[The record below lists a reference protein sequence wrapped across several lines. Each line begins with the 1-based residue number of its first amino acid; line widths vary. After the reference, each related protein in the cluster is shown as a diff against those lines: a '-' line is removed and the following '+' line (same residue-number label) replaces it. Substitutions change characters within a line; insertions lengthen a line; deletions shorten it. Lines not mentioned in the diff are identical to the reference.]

1 MKSAIII
8 TVVTIV
14 TVLLTELTA
23 TTDRPLAHADT
34 PLTGCPSTT
43 TSDTSTV
50 AGWLGYIARH
60 RNDVALDLQTLTGER
75 IALNP
80 DIRFPTASAIKI
92 VHLAAYAAAVDAHRV
107 NPQDTIDVGQWQRW
121 YFPLDGGA
129 HREALRYLGIP
140 HTDNGFAL
148 DRSRRVT
155 YAQLAD
161 VMIRFSDSAAP
172 DLLRAHLGDDA
183 LRSVMD
189 RYGIDGPVPSLLG
202 LYLGIV
208 DPELRTPADQDRA
221 ARRFHDDP
229 AIAASYWARLASVD
243 RSGTTRAASSI
254 TATASSLTSLA
265 SAIAD
270 GSFGPGSALT
280 RGVLEFQGRRPDG
293 SILGFKGGSLPGV
306 LTEVFEYHAPDGR
319 IAVGTMMVRNMSR
332 DARDH
337 DRFTHQRLLLD
348 ALTDP
353 DISTA
358 LRCVV

>member
-129 HREALRYLGIP
+129 HR
-140 HTDNGFAL
+140 
-148 DRSRRVT
+148 
-155 YAQLAD
+155 
-161 VMIRFSDSAAP
+161 
-172 DLLRAHLGDDA
+172 
-183 LRSVMD
+183 
-189 RYGIDGPVPSLLG
+189 
-202 LYLGIV
+202 
-208 DPELRTPADQDRA
+208 
-221 ARRFHDDP
+221 
-229 AIAASYWARLASVD
+229 
-243 RSGTTRAASSI
+243 
-254 TATASSLTSLA
+254 
-265 SAIAD
+265 
-270 GSFGPGSALT
+270 
-280 RGVLEFQGRRPDG
+280 
-293 SILGFKGGSLPGV
+293 
-306 LTEVFEYHAPDGR
+306 
-319 IAVGTMMVRNMSR
+319 
-332 DARDH
+332 
-337 DRFTHQRLLLD
+337 
-348 ALTDP
+348 
-353 DISTA
+353 
-358 LRCVV
+358 